1 MVAANVAAW
10 NRKLIPRVL
19 RDVSKVSTET
29 SILGQSI
36 ALPVLVAPS
45 SYHILAHETAERG
58 TTEVRVNSFVRIQEL
73 NHYFA
78 RAPSMLVRRWWSA
91 PPQASRSRRYPSM
104 PPSTSRRQDFPTR
117 AAGSNSTVRR
127 WFCLVMSA
135 ITQSHLNV
143 VMRDRKWV
151 AEFVKR
157 AEVAGYSALCL
168 TVDLPIQGLRQRD
181 IFNKFLLPS
190 NCQMVN
196 FGKAPRDLAAST
208 GVRYDQ
214 QAHNSI

>member
-1 MVAANVAAW
+1 
-10 NRKLIPRVL
+10 
-19 RDVSKVSTET
+19 
-29 SILGQSI
+29 
-36 ALPVLVAPS
+36 
-45 SYHILAHETAERG
+45 
-58 TTEVRVNSFVRIQEL
+58 
-73 NHYFA
+73 
-78 RAPSMLVRRWWSA
+78 
-91 PPQASRSRRYPSM
+91 M
-104 PPSTSRRQDFPTR
+104 PPSTSKRQDFPTP
-117 AAGSNSTVRR
+117 AAGSSSTVRL
-127 WFCLVMSA
+127 FSHFSMHT
-135 ITQSHLNV
+135 ITQLRIFT

-208 GVRYDQ
+208 GVRNDQ
-214 QAHNSI
+214 QAHNTI